1 MKESL
6 KRHQYAVLLAL
17 VCVLHLVLLEAP
29 SSLLGRAFWLG
40 NVGLF
45 LLWQPFVS
53 GERRLGVGP
62 ALFVVA
68 VVALASWQ
76 LGWGWLAAWVAFL
89 SALVGGKVVVTRGR
103 RLRFFYLLVFAYLL
117 FVLFVWVAP
126 KIVVAHATG
135 AALPDTWVNM
145 LALSL
150 LAAAVA
156 SLPYGKSEAPAELF
170 DFLASLLIL
179 LLLAVVL
186 LGSTALMALE
196 KIGYFD
202 ALMRTLFG
210 LAGLLLLLSWA
221 WNPRPGFGGIG
232 VFLSSYLLR
241 LGFPFD
247 TWLRRLIELSDTES
261 SPESFLREALATFA
275 VLPWVNG
282 GEWHFEDATGRFG
295 ESARHAS
302 TMAYGGVHVRLYT
315 SYAWSAGLIWQA
327 SLLLKLVIEL
337 HRAKLREQAL
347 QQLRYLQAVHETGA
361 RLTHDVKNLLQSLDS
376 LCYAAEQAGPGREE
390 DLAQLFRR
398 QLPVVSQRLR
408 MTLDKLH
415 HPEAREGARLAVGR
429 WWEALRQRFERDGV
443 EFAPLPDGLHGE
455 VPQVLFDSVG
465 DNLLLNALQKRRAAP
480 GVQVRVELLPG
491 GDGDGEAAGSG
502 LLPRL
507 RVTDSGAPVPAAVMA
522 RLFRAPVV
530 SENGLGIGLFH
541 AARLAEQNGF
551 RLTVVDNRPG
561 RVVFELAGAGAMLAV

>member
-6 KRHQYAVLLAL
+6 KRHQYVVLLAL
-17 VCVLHLVLLEAP
+17 ASVLHLVLMETP

-53 GERRLGVGP
+53 GERRLGLGQ
-62 ALFVVA
+62 ALCVVA

-126 KIVVAHATG
+126 KIVVVQVAG
-135 AALPDTWVNM
+135 AALPDAWVNL
-145 LALSL
+145 LALLL
-150 LAAAVA
+150 LAAAMV

-202 ALMRTLFG
+202 ALIRTQFG

-247 TWLRRLIELSDTES
+247 TWLRRLIELSDTEA

-295 ESARHAS
+295 DNARHAS

-376 LCYAAEQAGPGREE
+376 LCYAAEQSGPGREE
-390 DLAQLFRR
+390 DLTQLFRR

-408 MTLDKLH
+408 MTLDKLQ
-415 HPEAREGARLAVGR
+415 HPEAREGTRLAVER
-429 WWEALRQRFERDGV
+429 WWEALRLRFERDGV
-443 EFAPLPDGLHGE
+443 EFAPLPAGVHGD

-465 DNLLLNALQKRRAAP
+465 DNLLLNALQKRRGAP
-480 GVQVRVELLPG
+480 GVQVRVELLAAG
-491 GDGDGEAAGSG
+491 ERGDGATATTC
-502 LLPRL
+502 LPRL
-507 RVTDSGAPVPAAVMA
+507 RVTDTGAPVPEAVMA
-522 RLFRAPVV
+522 RLFRGPVA

-541 AARLAEQNGF
+541 AARLAEQSGF
-551 RLTVVDNRPG
+551 RLTVADNRPG
-561 RVVFELAGAGAMLAV
+561 RVVFELTGAEPVLPV